1 MQYTLLYKRKLPHY
15 QPKDGTFFIT
25 LRLGFDIPEKYLLAL
40 NHYRE
45 TLRNNY
51 AKSENASLAKEIIK
65 KKAFAYEDELFDKCG
80 NGIILTNNPAAGIIT
95 DKLLEMNEDFFYLYA
110 FTIMPN
116 HLHMLI
122 RPLERDGS
130 QVGMSNIIKTFK
142 GSTARMINLALE
154 RQGQLWFREYH
165 DHWIRSQQELVNV
178 IDYIRNNPVQA
189 GLAKDARYWQW
200 TWLNPDLLQEE

>member
-25 LRLGFDIPEKYLLAL
+25 LRLAFDIPEKYLLAL

>member
-165 DHWIRSQQELVNV
+165 DHRIRSQQELVNV
-178 IDYIRNNPVQA
+178 IEYIRNNPVQA
-189 GLAKDARYWQW
+189 GLVKDARHWQW

>member
-25 LRLGFDIPEKYLLAL
+25 LRLAFDIPEKYLLAL

-165 DHWIRSQQELVNV
+165 DHRIRSQQELG
-178 IDYIRNNPVQA
+178 R
-189 GLAKDARYWQW
+189 
-200 TWLNPDLLQEE
+200 